1 MYQHIML
8 PFDGSALSLK
18 AVHEGISLAKA
29 LGSKLTLITVVT
41 PYHMGV
47 SSPIVSSLTRELEKR
62 HEEESRKEA
71 QKLHTGVVA
80 RAKSDGVQCDSL
92 VVMGDNPY
100 AQIIENAAT
109 LKCDLIVMA
118 SHGHRGLDAVLLGS
132 ETVKVLTHSK
142 IQVLVVRE

>member
-8 PFDGSALSLK
+8 PFDGSELSLK
-18 AVHEGISLAKA
+18 AVHEGITLAKA
-29 LGSKLTLITVVT
+29 LGSRMTLITVVT

-47 SSPIVSSLTRELEKR
+47 TSTIVSSLTHELEER
-62 HEEESRKEA
+62 HEEESRKVA
-71 QKLHTGVVA
+71 QKLHTDVVA
-80 RAKSDGVQCDSL
+80 RAKADGVQCDSL
-92 VVMGDNPY
+92 VVMSDNPY

-109 LKCDLIVMA
+109 RKCDLIVMA
-118 SHGHRGLDAVLLGS
+118 SHGRSGLDAVLLGS